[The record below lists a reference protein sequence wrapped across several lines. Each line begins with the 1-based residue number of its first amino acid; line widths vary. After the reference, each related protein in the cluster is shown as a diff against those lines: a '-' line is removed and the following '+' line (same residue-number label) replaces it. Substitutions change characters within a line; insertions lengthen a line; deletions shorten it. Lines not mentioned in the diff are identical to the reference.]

1 MIICCNTKKKN
12 KNFLIGYTNVVTNI
26 QSQKTKTKNL
36 IKILKENFKKHL
48 TYEVVCDIIIS
59 R

>member
-1 MIICCNTKKKN
+1 MIICCNTKG

-36 IKILKENFKKHL
+36 IKILKENFKKYL

>member
-26 QSQKTKTKNL
+26 QSQKTKTKKSNKNPKRKFQKAL
-36 IKILKENFKKHL
+36 
-48 TYEVVCDIIIS
+48 DI
-59 R
+59 